1 MATLDE
7 IFKGEFNKTRNNLK
21 GCVSIYDLGIK
32 PKSLPKNDFY
42 NVKGVEVEYYKKLND
57 SNVMLVPCGFELR
70 RRLLKAKDE
79 GGFRRDKDG
88 NIRTVEVS
96 VPRGSVAVM
105 SPMPLGLPFSF
116 KAEGYDYVDYI
127 EEGGKRRYI
136 YILPTSVLYK
146 TNFNAL
152 AISTKKMKC
161 FSGVAIKT
169 WNMGILNICVVPYKV
184 GRTYESTII
193 LKVKQSL
200 DFTKDVAQLTKVL
213 ESKGVISNPVDYM
226 TEEGE
231 NMGVTPIVP
240 SYDSI
245 EYNPVEISSLADANI
260 KGIEDIIDV

>member
-21 GCVSIYDLGIK
+21 DRKSIYDLGIK

-42 NVKGVEVEYYKKLND
+42 SVKGIEVEYYNKLND
-57 SNVMLVPCGFELR
+57 SNVMIVPRGFELR

-79 GGFRRDKDG
+79 GGFRTDKQG
-88 NIRTVEVS
+88 NVRTVEVS
-96 VPRGSVAVM
+96 VPKGSIAVM

-127 EEGGKRRYI
+127 EMEGKRRYI

-146 TNFNAL
+146 VNFNAL
-152 AISTKKMKC
+152 ALSTKKMKC

-169 WNMGILNICVVPYKV
+169 WNLGILNICVVPYKV

-200 DFTKDVAQLTKVL
+200 DFTKEVDWVTKVL
-213 ESKGVISNPVDYM
+213 ESKGVISNPLDYM

-231 NMGVTPIVP
+231 NIGISPLDP
-240 SYDSI
+240 AYDSI
-245 EYNPVEISSLADANI
+245 EYNPVDVSSLADAKI
-260 KGIEDIIDV
+260 KGVEDIMNV

>member
-7 IFKGEFNKTRNNLK
+7 IFKSEFNKTRNNLK
-21 GCVSIYDLGIK
+21 GYISIYDLGIK

-42 NVKGVEVEYYKKLND
+42 NVKGVEVDYYSKLND
-57 SNVMLVPCGFELR
+57 SNVMILPRGYELR

-79 GGFRRDKDG
+79 GGFRTDKDG
-88 NIRTVEVS
+88 NVRTVVVS
-96 VPRGSVAVM
+96 VPKGSVAVM
-105 SPMPLGLPFSF
+105 SPMPIGLPFSF

-127 EEGGKRRYI
+127 EVDGKRRYI

-146 TNFNAL
+146 ANFNAL
-152 AISTKKMKC
+152 ALSTKKMKA
-161 FSGVAIKT
+161 FSGVAVKT
-169 WNMGILNICVVPYKV
+169 WNMGILNICIVPYKV

-200 DFTKDVAQLTKVL
+200 DFSKDVDQLIKVL

-231 NMGVTPIVP
+231 NIGVSPIDP
-240 SYDSI
+240 SFDSI
-245 EYNPVEISSLADANI
+245 EYNPLEPTSLADANI
-260 KGIEDIIDV
+260 KGVEDIMDV

>member
-7 IFKGEFNKTRNNLK
+7 IFKSEFNKTRNNLK
-21 GCVSIYDLGIK
+21 GYISIYDLGIK

-57 SNVMLVPCGFELR
+57 SNVMLVPRGFELR

-88 NIRTVEVS
+88 N
-96 VPRGSVAVM
+96 
-105 SPMPLGLPFSF
+105 
-116 KAEGYDYVDYI
+116 
-127 EEGGKRRYI
+127 I

-231 NMGVTPIVP
+231 NIGVTPIVP
-240 SYDSI
+240 AYDSI